1 MAEVS
6 DAPLQRQLKVGRA
19 AVGIIGLDVALNR
32 VLADPELNEAA
43 AAKQVFAEIREKNY
57 IPPGMEEAYCEA
69 IEKEVA
75 RLRAGRAARSG
86 DLVIR
91 ILGPGCT
98 ACNNL
103 QKVVLEAMARMGAAA
118 DIFQIHDPDEIG
130 RFGVTRTPALV
141 INGKIKSAGIHPSPA
156 QVEEW
161 LREAL
166 ADP

>member
-1 MAEVS
+1 M
-6 DAPLQRQLKVGRA
+6 DAPLQRNIRIGRA
-19 AVGIIGLDVALNR
+19 TVGLIGLDVALTR
-32 VLADPELNEAA
+32 VLSDRTLGNAA
-43 AAKQVFAEIREKNY
+43 AADRVFAEIAEKNY
-57 IPPGMEEAYCEA
+57 IPPGMEEAYREA

-75 RLRAGRAARSG
+75 RLRAGRAAGGG

-103 QKVVLEAMARMGAAA
+103 QKLVLEAMARMGAAA
-118 DIFQIHDPDEIG
+118 DIFQIHDMDEIG

-141 INGKIKSAGIHPSPA
+141 INGEVKSAGIHPSPA
-156 QVEEW
+156 QIEEW

-166 ADP
+166 AAGR

>member
-6 DAPLQRQLKVGRA
+6 DAPIQRNLRIGRA
-19 AVGIIGLDVALNR
+19 TVGLIGLDVALNR
-32 VLADPELNEAA
+32 VLAEPDLDEREAA
-43 AAKQVFAEIREKNY
+43 ERVFAEIAEHNY
-57 IPPGMEEAYCEA
+57 VPAGMEDAYREAMA
-69 IEKEVA
+69 REVA
-75 RLRAGRAARSG
+75 RLRGKGGEPGG

-103 QKVVLEAMARMGAAA
+103 QKIVLEAMASMGVAA
-118 DIFQIHDPDEIG
+118 DIFQVHDLDEIG

-141 INGKIKSAGIHPSPA
+141 INGKVKSAGIHPSPA

-161 LREAL
+161 LREAM
-166 ADP
+166 P

>member
-6 DAPLQRQLKVGRA
+6 DAPLQRQLRIGRA
-19 AVGIIGLDVALNR
+19 TVGLIGLDVALNR
-32 VLADPELNEAA
+32 ALAAPGLDEAA
-43 AAKQVFAEIREKNY
+43 AAKQVFAEIKEKNY
-57 IPPGMEEAYCEA
+57 IPPGMEEAYREA
-69 IEKEVA
+69 IAREVT
-75 RLRAGRAARSG
+75 RLRQGGEQGGG

-166 ADP
+166 ADS